1 MTSEPSQEIAD
12 LQVSVKVLAERVNR
26 LERALPDISVENLRG
41 TGAMPAP
48 RTPRPTSA
56 PAASIYG
63 PPNLPSRPEVP
74 RPATPSP
81 PSPPTPPFNWGK
93 LADQLFAART
103 LAWAG
108 GVATVVGI
116 VLLFVMA
123 ASRGWITP
131 TMRVGIG
138 VLVSLGLVAAALEF
152 DRRGWRSDAILAA
165 AGAGIAGLYASLWAA
180 TSVYHLVSP
189 GASAPLAAVIAGT
202 AVAVALR
209 VKQEPLAL
217 FGMSAAMLAPLAV
230 SQHVTTGGV
239 MFGAVMVAASLPLLV
254 RTGWRSLVT
263 SVWAIGVGETFALLR
278 ISWPDVGLDGPVI
291 AAAAMAALIACL
303 TFLLEL
309 RPGERRRLTA
319 LGSLTA
325 ASAFALTLGG
335 TFLYGGFREVDGHSL
350 SGFALGALTVV
361 WFLAAAV
368 PVAVRRPHA
377 DLTDLLAAFG
387 LTSAAIATGLL
398 AGGPA
403 LVCAW
408 TAESAMLV
416 LVGERIQRRSA
427 TRNVRAIVSAAAY
440 LLLGIVATIQVIEP
454 LPETLPRIGSG
465 SVDGS
470 IALVALALAGTV
482 LCFGLRRFV
491 EPALAGAWIV
501 PALAL
506 GFLPIWALPAESAV
520 ITYAGMAA
528 LLLLSRRTHLLAR
541 WMPEWVGLV
550 MASAWWMAG
559 AIVALA
565 VTAPVDDLVHGWA
578 QLGQRHG
585 LAGLAA
591 LLAAAVVF
599 AWSVRRPVRTLCEYG
614 LLVPVATLGYVI
626 AALLPTPYAIWAW
639 LVVAGILAAAVQVAP
654 IRRSLTVNAL
664 LVASASALTVG
675 VVAAWARDD
684 SLLAIVDHAATTGW
698 ESIALATGAAFLLA
712 LALREPLAR
721 TNALWLPFLLAA
733 QLCAMLLPG
742 QYPLVGV
749 AALSALAGVVALVW
763 PSTLASRLERHG
775 LRTLAVISA
784 AANAGLVLFAYET
797 PNMLLRTSNTPAA
810 GLAAAT
816 AATVA
821 LLVAAAATR
830 CVPCSIGSVPAATL
844 LVYSGGAACLW
855 TLAAAILGAEQLV
868 ADAGL
873 QASVHD
879 HFQQGHVLVS
889 ISWVVIGL
897 ALVMLSLRGDHR
909 ALRVGG
915 ISLLFLAVGKL
926 FLYDLAFLTAM
937 ARAISFIVSG
947 SVLLLAALLL
957 QRFAPQVKAALGDDS
972 PEPSSRHSPVGW

>member
-1 MTSEPSQEIAD
+1 MTSEPSQAIAD
-12 LQVSVKVLAERVNR
+12 LKLSVSVLAERVDR
-26 LERALPDISVENLRG
+26 LERALPDVSVANPRG
-41 TGAMPAP
+41 PSATPAQRP
-48 RTPRPTSA
+48 PRPAGASA
-56 PAASIYG
+56 PPVYG
-63 PPNLPSRPEVP
+63 PPASPAHVW
-74 RPATPSP
+74 RPATPA
-81 PSPPTPPFNWGK
+81 PSPPKTPFHWGK
-93 LADQLFAART
+93 LAEQLFAART

-108 GVATVVGI
+108 GVATVLGI

-131 TMRVGIG
+131 PMRVGIG
-138 VLVSLGLVAAALEF
+138 VLVALGLVGAAVEF

-180 TSVYHLVSP
+180 TSLYHLVSP

-230 SQHVTTGGV
+230 SQHVTAGGV
-239 MFGAVMVAASLPLLV
+239 MFGAVMVAASLPLLM
-254 RTGWRSLVT
+254 RMGWRSLVT
-263 SVWAIGVGETFALLR
+263 SVWAIGVGETLVLLR
-278 ISWPDVGLDGPVI
+278 ISWPNAGFGGPVV

-309 RPGERRRLTA
+309 RPAAPRNLTA

-335 TFLYGGFREVDGHSL
+335 AFLFSGYREVDGHTL
-350 SGFALGALTVV
+350 SGFVLGALAVV

-368 PVAVRRPHA
+368 PLAVRRPHP

-398 AGGPA
+398 AGGPV

-427 TRNVRAIVSAAAY
+427 TRSLRAIVSAAAY
-440 LLLGIVATIQVIEP
+440 LLLAIVATLQVIEP
-454 LPETLPRIGSG
+454 LPQTLPHIGSG

-482 LCFGLRRFV
+482 FCLGLRRFA

-501 PALAL
+501 PAVAA
-506 GFLPIWALPAESAV
+506 GFLPIWALPAEPAV
-520 ITYAGMAA
+520 IAYAGMAT
-528 LLLLSRRTHLLAR
+528 LLLVFRRTQLLTR
-541 WMPEWVGLV
+541 WMPEGVGLV
-550 MASAWWMAG
+550 IGSAWWIAG

-565 VTAPVDDLVHGWA
+565 VTAPVDDLVEGWA
-578 QLGQRHG
+578 QLGQRQG
-585 LAGLAA
+585 LAGLVA

-599 AWSVRRPVRTLCEYG
+599 AWSARRPVRTLGEYG

-626 AALLPTPYAIWAW
+626 AESLSAPHAIWAW
-639 LVVAGILAAAVQVAP
+639 LIVAALLAAAVQVAP
-654 IRRSLTVNAL
+654 LRRSLTVNAV
-664 LVASASALTVG
+664 LVASGSALAVG
-675 VVAAWARDD
+675 VVAAWALDD
-684 SLLAIVDHAATTGW
+684 SLFALVDHGATTGW
-698 ESIALATGAAFLLA
+698 ESIALATGAAVLLA
-712 LALREPLAR
+712 LAVREPLPR
-721 TNALWLPFLLAA
+721 TNALWLPFLLAV
-733 QLCAMLLPG
+733 QLCAMLLPS

-763 PSTLASRLERHG
+763 PTIVAARLDRPA

-784 AANAGLVLFAYET
+784 AANAGLVLCAYET
-797 PNMLLRTSNTPAA
+797 PTMLLRTSNTPAA
-810 GLAAAT
+810 GLASAA

-830 CVPCSIGSVPAATL
+830 RVPCSVGGIPAATL
-844 LVYSGGAACLW
+844 LIYSGGAACLW
-855 TLAAAILGAEQLV
+855 TLAAAILGAEQLA

-889 ISWVVIGL
+889 ISWVGIGL
-897 ALVMLSLRGDHR
+897 GLVVLSLRGDHR
-909 ALRVGG
+909 ALRAGG
-915 ISLLFLAVGKL
+915 ISLLFVAVGKL

-972 PEPSSRHSPVGW
+972 REPSTGHSHVGGR